1 MAVDSLG
8 IVETTSPTCSL
19 SAVRSN
25 GLQAMSWHRRF
36 QQSCLS
42 VLAACMEG
50 CDSQRMVVL
59 PALSKP
65 KTNILASLSP
75 KIDINRDIQM
85 PILSKC
91 SEPSADGLLSLDL
104 SQPSQAQSIVTML
117 TIQLHYL
124 L

>member
-1 MAVDSLG
+1 
-8 IVETTSPTCSL
+8 
-19 SAVRSN
+19 
-25 GLQAMSWHRRF
+25 
-36 QQSCLS
+36 
-42 VLAACMEG
+42 
-50 CDSQRMVVL
+50 MVVL

-75 KIDINRDIQM
+75 KMDINRDIQM

-91 SEPSADGLLSLDL
+91 SEPPADGLLSLDL